1 MEITKASYHES
12 LQDDIAEAGWAK
24 RFIETEDWKKLA
36 NHIASH
42 LPTVNP
48 YDIEDISKLKFQ
60 GGYVAGITLPERILK
75 GLIEKGQSA
84 QEELKQNPNAM

>member
-1 MEITKASYHES
+1 MEISKESYAES
-12 LQDDIAEAGWAK
+12 LRNDISEASWAK

-36 NHIASH
+36 NHIAGH

-48 YDIEDISKLKFQ
+48 YDIDDINKLKFQ
-60 GGYVAGITLPERILK
+60 GGYVAGMTLPERILT
-75 GLIEKGQSA
+75 GLIDSGKSA